1 MIGQKKNN
9 NNKKKKN
16 NRTLYHDLIEKPVIT
31 FKNADAYQNY
41 LESF

>member
-9 NNKKKKN
+9 
-16 NRTLYHDLIEKPVIT
+16 RILYHDLIEKLVTT